1 MIHKVNSVRL
11 KVRFK
16 GDYKR
21 DGSKLRE
28 QEKDQNRVRSKCDT
42 AKNPIVWLKESITNP
57 EKKAS
62 KEHSYSYA

>member
-16 GDYKR
+16 GDYYKR

-28 QEKDQNRVRSKCDT
+28 QVKDQNRVRSKCDT
-42 AKNPIVWLKESITNP
+42 AKNPIVRLKESITNP

-62 KEHSYSYA
+62 KEHS